1 MFYNKNILEKEVGKL
16 VRKSNFYT
24 SLNELEDK
32 IRVGDIEIEIEG
44 EEIDWNFVAPTK
56 LTNSFKK
63 LYKISEVEDITLTKS
78 EITLDGV
85 EFLDLEVEETDD
97 LKAQYHKR
105 IDNITNIINTD
116 LDNINRNFTHLQTQ
130 ISLFI
135 DKIDETSKTG
145 FFNALKRFI
154 NSQNKQRVIDNYMQ
168 IVELNKF
175 ELKQNI
181 WEQRKKLYL
190 ENSGNIFTVVKEKIK
205 ALYKLKTL
213 KFIYNHLKSNEEHI
227 YTQIE
232 DIVDE
237 AYQILYLE
245 KVDTLAEKNDQV
257 ISIKDGEIY
266 KLTYKD
272 VMSVLKSYDLILH
285 S

>member
-1 MFYNKNILEKEVGKL
+1 MFNNKNILEKEVSKI
-16 VRKSNFYT
+16 VQKSNFYS

-32 IRVGDIEIEIEG
+32 ITVNDIEIEIEG
-44 EEIDWNFVAPTK
+44 DEIQWNFIAPIK
-56 LTNSFKK
+56 LTSSFKK
-63 LYKISEVEDITLTKS
+63 LYKISEVEDIILTKD
-78 EITLDGV
+78 EIILDGI
-85 EFLDLEVEETDD
+85 EFLDLEIEDEEA
-97 LKAQYHKR
+97 LKTEYQKR
-105 IDNITNIINTD
+105 VDNITDIINMD
-116 LDNINRNFTHLQTQ
+116 LDNINRDFNHLQTQ

-175 ELKQNI
+175 ELKQQI

-190 ENSGNIFTVVKEKIK
+190 ENDDNLFTVLKEKIK

-213 KFIYNHLKSNEEHI
+213 KFQYSYLKSNEEQIHI
-227 YTQIE
+227 QIE

-245 KVDTLAEKNDQV
+245 KVDNLVEDNDQV

-266 KLTYKD
+266 QLTYKD
-272 VMSVLKSYDLILH
+272 VMYLFKSYNLKTQ
-285 S
+285 